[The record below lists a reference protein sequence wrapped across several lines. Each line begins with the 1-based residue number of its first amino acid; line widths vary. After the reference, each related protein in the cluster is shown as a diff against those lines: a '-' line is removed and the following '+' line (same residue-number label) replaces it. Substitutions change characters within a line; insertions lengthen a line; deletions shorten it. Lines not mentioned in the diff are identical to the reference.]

1 MVKMQ
6 LKPNNRKRAR
16 IITVLATFFAFMGI
30 GVVDPI
36 LPVIA
41 EQIHATHWQVEM
53 LFTAYI
59 FTMAIMMLPSGIL
72 AVRLGDKKLMTIG
85 LAIVTVFSLLCAMS
99 SSIVGLSWFRA
110 GWGLGNSMFFATA
123 MTLLIA
129 LSDEVSGAVG
139 MYEAAIGLGMAG
151 GPLVGGLLGGFA
163 WNYPFFATSF
173 FIFCALFLV
182 IFFVHEPS
190 KKQERQTAGLKEL
203 LSLLTYKPFM
213 QGALSGMLY
222 YYCFFVILA
231 YSPLVLHLTA
241 IQLGFVFFGWGLML
255 AYGSAVL
262 SHKLEARLPYKVLIR
277 YGLLALVVILLGL
290 FAIPSST
297 AKIILI
303 IVSGLVLGLNN
314 ALYSSYVMEISPY
327 ERAITSGVYNFVRWL
342 GAALAPL
349 LSGVIGH
356 AIAPQAPFAVA
367 VILSLAAIIIM
378 SINMSSKERT
388 V

>member
-1 MVKMQ
+1 MQ
-6 LKPNNRKRAR
+6 LKPINRKRAR

-72 AVRLGDKKLMTIG
+72 AVRLGDKKLMMIG

-173 FIFCALFLV
+173 FIFCALLLV

-262 SHKLEARLPYKVLIR
+262 SHKLEARLPYKMLIR

-356 AIAPQAPFAVA
+356 TLAPQAPFAVA

-378 SINMSSKERT
+378 SINMASKERT